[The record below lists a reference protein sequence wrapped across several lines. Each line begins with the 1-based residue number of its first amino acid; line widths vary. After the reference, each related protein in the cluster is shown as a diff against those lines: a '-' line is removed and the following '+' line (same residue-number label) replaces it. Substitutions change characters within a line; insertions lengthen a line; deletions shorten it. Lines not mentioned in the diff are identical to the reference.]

1 MKKTAQSQ
9 SQAQDQPQ
17 NQQSPKFDPGQDDQ
31 SPISPELT
39 AAATRI
45 VELTND
51 LQRTRADFENF
62 RKQVDLQK
70 SQAMAVAKN
79 ATVMKLLPLID
90 DFSRAISTYPEQLQP
105 LEKSLLSTLQS
116 LGLQIINSA
125 PGTEFNP
132 DYHDAVSV
140 DDSEGSVE
148 VITETLRPGYTY
160 DGAVIR
166 AAMVRVGHADKA
178 NGRADQAN
186 NKADNKAHK

>member
-1 MKKTAQSQ
+1 MKKTSQSQIPTQDQSQ
-9 SQAQDQPQ
+9 SQTQDQPAKQ
-17 NQQSPKFDPGQDDQ
+17 PTKTDGQETQ
-31 SPISPELT
+31 PQISPELA
-39 AAATRI
+39 AAATQI

-79 ATVMKLLPLID
+79 ATVMKFLPLID
-90 DFSRAISTYPEQLQP
+90 DISRAISAYPEQLQP
-105 LEKSLLSTLQS
+105 LEKSFLSTLQS
-116 LGLQIINSA
+116 LGLQIINSI

-132 DYHDAVSV
+132 DYHDAVSI
-140 DDSEGSVE
+140 DDGEGSIE
-148 VITETLRPGYTY
+148 VVTETLRPGYTY

-178 NGRADQAN
+178 T
-186 NKADNKAHK
+186 KA

>member
-1 MKKTAQSQ
+1 MKKSAQAQAQTQNQSQ
-9 SQAQDQPQ
+9 SQTQNQSQ
-17 NQQSPKFDPGQDDQ
+17 NQQPFEYDSTQ
-31 SPISPELT
+31 STQSQISPELA
-39 AAATRI
+39 AAATQI

-70 SQAMAVAKN
+70 SQAMVVAKN
-79 ATVMKLLPLID
+79 ATVMKFLPLID
-90 DFSRAISTYPEQLQP
+90 DLSRAISAYPEQLQP
-105 LEKSLLSTLQS
+105 LEKSFLSTLQS

-132 DYHDAVSV
+132 DYHDAVSI
-140 DDSEGSVE
+140 DDGDGNVE
-148 VITETLRPGYTY
+148 VVTETLRPGYTY

-178 NGRADQAN
+178 NDKAN
-186 NKADNKAHK
+186 K